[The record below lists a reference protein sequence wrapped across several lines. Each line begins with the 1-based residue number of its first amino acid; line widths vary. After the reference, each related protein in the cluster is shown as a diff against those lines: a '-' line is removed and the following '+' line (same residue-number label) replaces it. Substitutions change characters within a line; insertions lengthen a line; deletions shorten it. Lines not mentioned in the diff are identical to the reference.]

1 MVQDLFIFSF
11 LFFDL
16 FPSFQ
21 IFPCRWKNSVFF
33 FLLDRWMLRKKIQ
46 KKKCSSFKN
55 LLWLALFFYWHFF
68 VLFVSIRWRICM
80 AKMYFPDC
88 RLENLLFCA
97 LIVQSSGIRT
107 AFGEMKRDS
116 WILNIFLAS
125 NRLELNVFVMQLSAN
140 QKKKKSLHW
149 ASFSFFPG
157 LRIKMPSI
165 RFFLLKLLKKK
176 IIIKS
181 SFQVFRR
188 GIEIQSVFLFIIEG
202 TSKRLLLVPHTTSV
216 YM

>member
-140 QKKKKSLHW
+140 QKKKKIFALGI
-149 ASFSFFPG
+149 FLFFP
-157 LRIKMPSI
+157 RTANKNAFDP
-165 RFFLLKLLKKK
+165 FFP
-176 IIIKS
+176 
-181 SFQVFRR
+181 F
-188 GIEIQSVFLFIIEG
+188 EIIEKKNHNKILFSG
-202 TSKRLLLVPHTTSV
+202 F
-216 YM
+216 

>member
-107 AFGEMKRDS
+107 AFGDEKIFVNFEHFSSFESIGVKRLCYAAVS
-116 WILNIFLAS
+116 QS
-125 NRLELNVFVMQLSAN
+125 
-140 QKKKKSLHW
+140 KKKKNLCIGHLSL
-149 ASFSFFPG
+149 FS
-157 LRIKMPSI
+157 
-165 RFFLLKLLKKK
+165 
-176 IIIKS
+176 
-181 SFQVFRR
+181 QDC
-188 GIEIQSVFLFIIEG
+188 E
-202 TSKRLLLVPHTTSV
+202 
-216 YM
+216 

>member
-1 MVQDLFIFSF
+1 
-11 LFFDL
+11 
-16 FPSFQ
+16 
-21 IFPCRWKNSVFF
+21 
-33 FLLDRWMLRKKIQ
+33 
-46 KKKCSSFKN
+46 
-55 LLWLALFFYWHFF
+55 
-68 VLFVSIRWRICM
+68 M

-107 AFGEMKRDS
+107 AFGDEKRFVNFEHFS
-116 WILNIFLAS
+116 SFESIGVK
-125 NRLELNVFVMQLSAN
+125 RLCYAAVSQS
-140 QKKKKSLHW
+140 KKKKSLHW
-149 ASFSFFPG
+149 VSFSFFPG